1 MTVDSSLVL
10 NAVII
15 VTYKGAAIT
24 RQPKIKNKYLKKLEG
39 RSCFS
44 FFAFMVSPPS
54 SSS

>member
-24 RQPKIKNKYLKKLEG
+24 RQPEIKNRYLRIRTG
-39 RSCFS
+39 CSCFS
-44 FFAFMVSPPS
+44 FFTFMVSPPS